1 MTTRFYVI
9 TATAE
14 SRGTTVF
21 VLTKRR
27 EANINTGREIIHSIL
42 NGGDIKV
49 VLDAGLNKS
58 WLEGDNTGASVIFN
72 GIDKQAFK
80 WLLNHYARHR
90 TVPAIETFR
99 QHFPEETMKFSSKVI
114 PLEELTE
121 LAEEKVTSF
130 LVADVIGR
138 AIDLHDNGKIMQASS
153 LLGLDRGIRFQKA
166 RADDLSSASFDLEAF
181 LNTELEMGIP
191 FGIDSI
197 DEQFYGFQP
206 GMLITLLG
214 RQKSGK
220 SWSTI
225 NSALNAWKEGYTV
238 LVFSVEM
245 DVSILRQRV
254 WCLGAHVSPSRMR
267 RGKLFPNEKE
277 LVRDFQNNLAEEE
290 GTFLISKKKSGIT
303 VGAIREEIK
312 QYNPNIVYID
322 GFSFMV
328 DEKTGRMTSDWQAN
342 ENVADALKE
351 LAMEEEIVV
360 FVNTQVQEKQY
371 MPKHGIE
378 ARTIASGTGLLK
390 ASDLV
395 LGQNKDGDEMIIN
408 CVYSRFEWPDTV
420 VIDVDW
426 ETMNFVSTIAKLEEL
441 NV

>member
-1 MTTRFYVI
+1 M
-9 TATAE
+9 
-14 SRGTTVF
+14 
-21 VLTKRR
+21 
-27 EANINTGREIIHSIL
+27 NTGRQILHSL
-42 NGGDIKV
+42 LSGGDIRV
-49 VLDAGLNKS
+49 VLDAGLNKN
-58 WLEGDNTGASVIFN
+58 WLEGDNTGSSVIFT
-72 GIDKQAFK
+72 GIDRQAYK

-90 TVPAIETFR
+90 NIPALETFR
-99 QHFPEETMKFSSKVI
+99 QHFPEETLKFSKNVI
-114 PLEELTE
+114 PVEELTE
-121 LAEEKVTSF
+121 LATEQVTSF
-130 LVADVIGR
+130 LVADIIGR
-138 AIDLHDNGKIMQASS
+138 AIDLHDNWSKGSGRIEDAAS
-153 LLGLDRGIRFQKA
+153 LLGLDSGIKFQRS
-166 RADDLSSASFDLEAF
+166 RADDLSSTSFNLEDL

-191 FGIDSI
+191 FGIDTI
-197 DEQFYGFQP
+197 DEDFFGFQP
-206 GMLITLLG
+206 GMLVTLMG

-225 NSALNAWKEGYTV
+225 KSALEAWKEGYTV

-245 DVSILRQRV
+245 DVNVFRQRIL
-254 WCLGAHVSPSRMR
+254 CLGANVSPSRMR
-267 RGKLFPNEKE
+267 RGRLFPAEKE
-277 LVRDFQNNLAEEE
+277 KVREFNDLLTDEQGRF
-290 GTFLISKKKSGIT
+290 FISKKKAGIT
-303 VGAIREEIK
+303 VDAIREEVA

-328 DEKTGRMTSDWQAN
+328 DAKTGRMTSDWQAN

-395 LGQNKDGDEMIIN
+395 LGQNKDDNDITIN

-426 ETMNFVSTIAKLEEL
+426 ETMNFVSVRAKLEEL